1 MISKSIASVLLTFT
15 LICTASASDQN
26 TTISEYLKNPSKHS
40 EWVKGILIAP
50 ADGICIPV
58 YLSNDFQ
65 EQVFKQ
71 WIIEHKKDF
80 KPDTKLLDVAVS
92 LKEKWWKC
100 GITPKPTKQPTV

>member
-1 MISKSIASVLLTFT
+1 MLSKSIVSFVLVSMLTNT
-15 LICTASASDQN
+15 VSASDQN
-26 TTISEYLKNPSKHS
+26 TTISEYLKNPNKHS

-71 WIIEHKKDF
+71 WVIEHKKDF
-80 KPDTKLLDVAVS
+80 KPDTKLLDVVVS